1 MTREMHNVS
10 MLTDKEITIE
20 GETYSL
26 ERGDIVALSFKT
38 ARNYV
43 NQFGIANF
51 VGRKYPVVDEE
62 YEETVG
68 PTGDTAEG
76 LEDEETNEDEGV
88 PLPEYLDASTVDSVE
103 RDVAQITEEGI
114 NKESTQE
121 DDVAYLEALLNA
133 EQDNQDRKGVKTAIE
148 DALEELE
155 DSGSNDTDAE
165 QENQD
170 EE

>member
-26 ERGDIVALSFKT
+26 EKGDIVALSFKT

-43 NQFGIANF
+43 NSFGIADF

-68 PTGDTAEG
+68 PTGDTADG
-76 LEDEETNEDEGV
+76 LKDENPSAKSGEDDGESEDEDDYDGEVASEA
-88 PLPEYLDASTVDSVE
+88 YIWLDDRTVDEVE
-103 RDVAQITEEGI
+103 KDVEEI
-114 NKESTQE
+114 E
-121 DDVAYLEALLNA
+121 DVDMLTRLYDEA
-133 EQDNQDRKGVKTAIE
+133 ERKGAAEAAHQRLQEVQE
-148 DALEELE
+148 SESDDADADEE
-155 DSGSNDTDAE
+155 
-165 QENQD
+165 QD